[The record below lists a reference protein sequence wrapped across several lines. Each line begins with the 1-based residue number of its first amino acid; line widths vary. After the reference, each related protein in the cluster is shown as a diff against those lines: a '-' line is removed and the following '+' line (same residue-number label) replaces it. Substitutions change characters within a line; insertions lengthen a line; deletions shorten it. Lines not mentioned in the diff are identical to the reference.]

1 MKSTFRFR
9 LVALSLTSCLLTV
22 AATPAQASEPLV
34 PGTGTILKQV
44 GDDFE
49 DPDWKYIFNN
59 PKSTEDNDKSQR
71 LPAGKSVNGRW
82 YEGAKR
88 GHPDIVERVETPPGG
103 LEGSTGSLLLRSVR
117 TGIPGR
123 PSHRMQQDD
132 FIGNVN
138 YRVGGSIPVSRSP
151 SVVVRVFF
159 PPIDTWEERSGPT
172 FAFRSAVTTHINK
185 PSGNGF
191 FRGSSYESETY
202 YPGFFVELDSKK
214 YNGRDYD
221 SANFRIRASRG
232 GDFKGPQITQTG
244 WWTMGMSFTPDGQ
257 VHYFAKPG
265 IEDLTAED
273 HVTSQ
278 FPYGYRC
285 EHFSTFFFNVCSVDD
300 GRTWSTPWI
309 VDDPAVYV
317 LR

>member
-1 MKSTFRFR
+1 MKTTFAFR
-9 LVALSLTSCLLTV
+9 LVAFSLSCCLLTV
-22 AATPAQASEPLV
+22 AASPLRADGPLV
-34 PGTGTILKQV
+34 PGAGQLLKQV

-49 DPDWKYIFNN
+49 DPEWKYIFNN
-59 PKSTEDNDKSQR
+59 PKSTQDNDHSQR

-88 GHPDIVERVETPPGG
+88 GHPDIVKRIETPPGG
-103 LEGSTGSLLLRSVR
+103 LEGSEGALLLRSVR
-117 TGIPGR
+117 TGIPGF
-123 PSHRMQQDD
+123 PSYRMQQDD
-132 FIGNVN
+132 FIANVN
-138 YRVGGSIPVSRSP
+138 YRVGGGIPVSRGP

-172 FAFRSAVTTHINK
+172 FAFRTAVTTHINK
-185 PSGNGF
+185 PVGGGF
-191 FRGSSYESETY
+191 YRGSSYESETY

-221 SANFRIRASRG
+221 SAHFRIRASRG

-244 WWTMGMSFTPDGQ
+244 WWTLGMSFTPDGR
-257 VHYFAKPG
+257 VHYFARPG

-278 FPYGYRC
+278 YPYGYRC
-285 EHFSTFFFNVCSVDD
+285 EHFSTFFFNVCSIDD
-300 GRTWSTPWI
+300 GRTWSTAWI
-309 VDDPAVYV
+309 IDDPAVYIA
-317 LR
+317 R